1 MNEESTTADAMADS
15 FAKMDVFQ
23 LTASATDSLRAVHE
37 SAALVAAPG
46 WALIGISGK
55 DAADYLHRR
64 LAQSV
69 KDLEIGRGRQALQ
82 LSGDG
87 RMECDLL
94 LYRRGETDF
103 VALADRASA
112 ASAVEILGK
121 YVLMDEVEVGGEWTE
136 KGSLVILG
144 ARASEVLERWVGG
157 AVRDGVETGAWVFVR
172 AVCDGVPVEVFRDG
186 RWSVPCFQIVVPAGS
201 LSETAGSLADETKK
215 QSGAVISA
223 DEFNYARIENGVTQF
238 GLDTNGKT
246 LPLEANLRPALDLN
260 KGCFPGQEFL
270 ARINN
275 LGHPAHVLARLRFDD
290 GVGIAAG
297 DLVTGMGDDPGAG
310 GTVTSAQT
318 LEGVK
323 EGVALATLPWK
334 MRELKNA
341 KVETKAAD
349 VTAAVELLGEYH
361 DARVEAK

>member
-1 MNEESTTADAMADS
+1 
-15 FAKMDVFQ
+15 
-23 LTASATDSLRAVHE
+23 
-37 SAALVAAPG
+37 
-46 WALIGISGK
+46 
-55 DAADYLHRR
+55 
-64 LAQSV
+64 
-69 KDLEIGRGRQALQ
+69 
-82 LSGDG
+82 
-87 RMECDLL
+87 
-94 LYRRGETDF
+94 
-103 VALADRASA
+103 
-112 ASAVEILGK
+112 
-121 YVLMDEVEVGGEWTE
+121 
-136 KGSLVILG
+136 
-144 ARASEVLERWVGG
+144 
-157 AVRDGVETGAWVFVR
+157 
-172 AVCDGVPVEVFRDG
+172 
-186 RWSVPCFQIVVPAGS
+186 
-201 LSETAGSLADETKK
+201 LSETAGCLADETKK
-215 QSGAVISA
+215 RGGVVISA

-275 LGHPAHVLARLRFDD
+275 LGHPALVLARLRFDD

-334 MRELKNA
+334 MRELESV